1 MHKVPFVSQRD
12 YAFESVACGVA
23 ATMMLL
29 KHHFRR
35 KRVPSYRELRKALGI
50 DGASSRLSRQD
61 HPLGVGPVDVTSYFR
76 RRGIS
81 YRATHHKNQAT
92 WASLKRRLRRTPV
105 MVGMGKSEWRWGKSG
120 HWIVLIG
127 IDAETVTYLDPQFRH
142 SHRRPS
148 RMTIRDFRRQ
158 WDGTSIQIARAR

>member
-12 YAFESVACGVA
+12 YAFQSVACGVA

-50 DGASSRLSRQD
+50 DGPPSQSRRRD
-61 HPLGVGPVDVTSYFR
+61 IVLGAGPQDVTNYFR
-76 RRGIS
+76 RHGIS
-81 YRATHHKNQAT
+81 YRATHHKSRAT
-92 WASLKRRLRRTPV
+92 WTTVKLRLQRAPL
-105 MVGMGKSEWRWGKSG
+105 MVGMGKSGWRWGKSG

-127 IDAETVTYLDPQFRH
+127 IDAETITYLDPQFRRGY
-142 SHRRPS
+142 RRPS
-148 RMTIRDFRRQ
+148 RLRIRDFRRQ
-158 WDGTSIQIARAR
+158 WDGTSIQIAKAR